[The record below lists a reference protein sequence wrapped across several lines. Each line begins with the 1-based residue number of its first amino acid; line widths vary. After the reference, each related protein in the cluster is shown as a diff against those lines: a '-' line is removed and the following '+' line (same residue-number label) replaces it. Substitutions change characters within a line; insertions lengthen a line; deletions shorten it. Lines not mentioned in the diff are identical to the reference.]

1 MNLFAII
8 INSEMHYFVDEN
20 NTRKNQ
26 ALDEYISTYRIPK
39 NQDSAKIVKKLA
51 SDVFQHFKITL
62 TPIKLIDIYR
72 PQQE

>member
-8 INSEMHYFVDEN
+8 INSELHYFIDDN
-20 NTRKNQ
+20 NSKKNHT
-26 ALDEYISTYRIPK
+26 LDEYISSYHIPK
-39 NQDSAKIVKKLA
+39 NQDSINIMDNLI
-51 SDVFQHFKITL
+51 SDIFQDLNISL

>member
-26 ALDEYISTYRIPK
+26 ALDEYISTYRISK
-39 NQDSAKIVKKLA
+39 NQDSAKIIKKLV
-51 SDVFQHFKITL
+51 SDVFQHLKITL
-62 TPIKLIDIYR
+62 TPIELIDIYR